1 LALGGARAALY
12 ILSSKTFAGASF
24 QPAPWVLG
32 AYMVFTMMRLIF
44 AYRRILP
51 RWLLMVS
58 VVMDMGF
65 LMSLIWSFHL

>member
-1 LALGGARAALY
+1 
-12 ILSSKTFAGASF
+12 
-24 QPAPWVLG
+24 
-32 AYMVFTMMRLIF
+32 MVFIMMRLVF
-44 AYRRILP
+44 AYRCILP